1 MASSVSEV
9 KILVVT
15 DDPSAPRELM
25 QMLGDDSG
33 ARTLFADTSNAV
45 NRTFETEDVDMVMIQ
60 IDANDLNLLETVS
73 RLAREQEKPLPVLA
87 VIRADDSR
95 SALAAATAGVEG
107 CVLATNPRG
116 IKRLALFL
124 VESIRSREDARI
136 ATRRLE
142 EIEGRYTLLL
152 DSSSEAI
159 AYIHEGLHIYANRAY
174 LELFEYD
181 GFEDLEGLSMLDLL
195 SPSKEVPDLKK
206 VLKSLSRDEI
216 PDDEMTLTAHRQDG
230 SDFTASVNFSPARY
244 GGEYCAQMLVREQLS
259 QSDPALAEEL
269 EKLKT
274 SDMLTGLLNRA
285 AFVERLRTETEG
297 RADTTGLAV
306 LLCSLDKYDELQ
318 SRIGLGATDTLIRD
332 AAELF
337 KTASGES
344 LAMARISDHSFGI
357 LVDHESREQSE
368 GLAAAIVDHCSGRII
383 DIRDTSLTISASV
396 GLAVAG
402 SEVPDP
408 VNLLAQ
414 ADSAL
419 SEALHAGGSAY
430 VRYRPRVSAAGDED
444 DTAWDERLRHAL
456 DNDEFRLVTSSITSM
471 DDDAFLIN
479 EVETRLRAEGTD
491 EVLMPSAYLPAAARV
506 GMAVR
511 LDQDMVRR
519 LVQSLPEKPG
529 NNDNHHW
536 LVPLCLDTISEQAA
550 VHQLANMLKQK
561 DIDPEHLIWGFREP
575 EVREKLRR
583 VQAFIEIFK
592 PLGVSFALCDVG
604 PDSQVEPLLRNLEIN
619 YLRMAPEMIQNLS
632 GNDTLRQQLAEL
644 VRDADEH
651 QVRVIAPKVEHTGDL
666 ATLWQFGITLVQ
678 GDFVREEASA

>member
-1 MASSVSEV
+1 MANPASEI

-25 QMLGDDSG
+25 QMLGEDSG

-45 NRTFETEDVDMVMIQ
+45 SRTFESEKVDMVMIQ
-60 IDANDLNLLETVS
+60 VDSGDLNLLESVS
-73 RLAREQEKPLPVLA
+73 RLARESENQVPVLA
-87 VIRADDSR
+87 VIKADDGR

-107 CVLATNPRG
+107 CVLATNPRS

-124 VESIRSREDARI
+124 VESIRARSDARL
-136 ATRRLE
+136 AVRRLE
-142 EIEGRYTLLL
+142 EIEDRYTLLL

-174 LELFEYD
+174 LELFEYES
-181 GFEDLEGLSMLDLL
+181 FEDLEGLSMLDLL
-195 SPSKEVPDLKK
+195 SPSEEVPDLKK
-206 VLKSLSRDEI
+206 VLKALARDEI
-216 PDDEMTLTAHRQDG
+216 PDEEMLLTAHRQNG
-230 SDFTASVNFSPARY
+230 EDFKATVHFSSARY
-244 GGEYCAQMLVREQLS
+244 GGEYCAQMLVREKVS
-259 QSDPALAEEL
+259 QADPALAQEL

-274 SDMLTGLLNRA
+274 SDMLTGLLNRH
-285 AFVERLRTETEG
+285 AFLERLRKEIEA
-297 RADTTGLAV
+297 RAETTGLAV
-306 LLCSLDKYDELQ
+306 LLCSLDKHDELQ
-318 SRIGLGATDTLIRD
+318 SRLGIGATDALIKE
-332 AAELF
+332 AAEQF
-337 KTASGES
+337 KQAVGETM
-344 LAMARISDHSFGI
+344 AMARISDHSFGI

-368 GLAAAIVDHCSGRII
+368 ALAAAIVDHCSGRLI
-383 DIRDTSLTISASV
+383 DIKDTSLTVSASV

-402 SEVPDP
+402 SAVPDP
-408 VNLLAQ
+408 VSLVAQ

-419 SEALHAGGSAY
+419 NEAIHAGGNAY
-430 VRYRPRVSAAGDED
+430 VRYRPRVSSDADED
-444 DTAWDERLRHAL
+444 DTAWEERLRHAL

-479 EVETRLRAEGTD
+479 EVETRLRAEGSD
-491 EVLMPSAYLPAAARV
+491 EVLMPSVYLPAAARV

-519 LVQSLPEKPG
+519 LVSSLSEKSA
-529 NNDNHHW
+529 NNNHW
-536 LVPLCLDTISEQAA
+536 LVPLCLDTITEQAA
-550 VHQLANMLKQK
+550 VHQLVNLLKQQ

-575 EVREKLRR
+575 EVREKLRQ
-583 VQAFIEIFK
+583 VQSFIETFK
-592 PLGVSFALCDVG
+592 PLGVAFALCDVG
-604 PDSQVEPLLRNLEIN
+604 PDSEVEPLLKHLAID

-632 GNDTLRQQLAEL
+632 GNDSLRQQLAEL
-644 VRDADEH
+644 VRVADEH

>member
-1 MASSVSEV
+1 MANPVSEI

-25 QMLGDDSG
+25 QMLGEDSG
-33 ARTLFADTSNAV
+33 ARTLFADTGNAV
-45 NRTFETEDVDMVMIQ
+45 SRTFDSERVDMVMIQ
-60 IDANDLNLLETVS
+60 IDANDLGLLESVG
-73 RLAREQEKPLPVLA
+73 RLAREQDVPVPILA
-87 VIRADDSR
+87 VVRSEDGR
-95 SALAAATAGVEG
+95 SALAAAAAGVEG
-107 CVLATNPRG
+107 CVLATNPRS

-124 VESIRSREDARI
+124 VESIRSRSEARL

-142 EIEGRYTLLL
+142 EIESRYTLLL

-181 GFEDLEGLSMLDLL
+181 SFEDLEGLSMLDLL
-195 SPSKEVPDLKK
+195 SPSEEVPDLKK
-206 VLKSLSRDEI
+206 VLKALARDEI
-216 PDDEMTLTAHRQDG
+216 PEDEMLLTAHRQNGD
-230 SDFTASVNFSPARY
+230 DFKATVHFSSARY
-244 GGEYCAQMLVREQLS
+244 GGEYCAQMLVREKVS
-259 QSDPALAEEL
+259 QADPALAEEL

-274 SDMLTGLLNRA
+274 SDMLTGLLNRH
-285 AFVERLRTETEG
+285 AFLERLRKEIEG
-297 RADTTGLAV
+297 RSDTTGLAV
-306 LLCSLDKYDELQ
+306 LLCSLDKHDELQ
-318 SRIGLGATDTLIRD
+318 SRLGIGATDALIRQ

-337 KTASGES
+337 KSAAGEHM
-344 LAMARISDHSFGI
+344 AMARISDHSFGI
-357 LVDHESREQSE
+357 LVDHDSREQSE
-368 GLAAAIVDHCSGRII
+368 GMAAGIVDHCSGRLI
-383 DIRDTSLTISASV
+383 DINDTSLTVSASV

-408 VNLLAQ
+408 VSLVAQ

-419 SEALHAGGSAY
+419 NEAIHAGGNAY
-430 VRYRPRVSAAGDED
+430 VRYRPRVSSGADED
-444 DTAWDERLRHAL
+444 DSAWEERLRHAL
-456 DNDEFRLVTSSITSM
+456 DNDEFRLVTSAITSM
-471 DDDAFLIN
+471 DDDAFQIN
-479 EVETRLRAEGTD
+479 EVETRLRAEGSD

-519 LVQSLPEKPG
+519 LVNSLAEKSG
-529 NNDNHHW
+529 SNQHW

-550 VHQLANMLKQK
+550 VHQLANLLKQK
-561 DIDPEHLIWGFREP
+561 DINPDHLIWGVREP
-575 EVREKLRR
+575 EVREKLRQ
-583 VQAFIEIFK
+583 VQSFIETFK
-592 PLGVSFALCDVG
+592 PLGVAFALCDVG
-604 PDSQVEPLLRNLEIN
+604 PDSDVEPMLKHLAID

-632 GNDTLRQQLAEL
+632 GNDQLRQHLSEL
-644 VRDADEH
+644 VRIAVEH